1 MGSGRSGEHRGGL
14 YCLTNTSVVLTDTAA
29 TSSAQ
34 QYGIPTQR
42 RQWGMRLTQ
51 GVICDEHWK
60 DPSKGWVYID
70 DVKASIVQNKQTLD
84 G

>member
-14 YCLTNTSVVLTDTAA
+14 YCLTNTSAVLTDTAT

-34 QYGIPTQR
+34 QYGILDSEASV
-42 RQWGMRLTQ
+42 GMRLTQ
-51 GVICDEHWK
+51 GVICDEHLK

>member
-1 MGSGRSGEHRGGL
+1 MRSGEHKGVL
-14 YCLTNTSVVLTDTAA
+14 YYLTNTSAVLTDTAA

-34 QYGIPTQR
+34 YGILDSEASV
-42 RQWGMRLTQ
+42 GMRLTQ
-51 GVICDEHWK
+51 GVICDEHLK

>member
-1 MGSGRSGEHRGGL
+1 MGSGRSGEHKGRFVLLDKHIGSSNR
-14 YCLTNTSVVLTDTAA
+14 YCYNEQCTAVRNTDSEASV
-29 TSSAQ
+29 
-34 QYGIPTQR
+34 
-42 RQWGMRLTQ
+42 GMRLTQ